1 MSIKRFLGLLISK
14 CPRIYDHIDNYT
26 MYSRFMDY
34 KNLRTTF
41 LEDKHT
47 ISILIYLYL
56 EGRRNKSEIYQDVSK
71 NPNMPSKLNEL
82 ERLGLITQTTLKH
95 KNNVTYIELT
105 EEGKR
110 YAEMLLML
118 EKRLAGDLKDDEFDK
133 AIEHSVEQEVER
145 RVAERIAEMDEDEI
159 STSGAV
165 LSVRDEEK
173 EED

>member
-1 MSIKRFLGLLISK
+1 
-14 CPRIYDHIDNYT
+14 
-26 MYSRFMDY
+26 MDY

-47 ISILIYLYL
+47 IPILIYLYL

-82 ERLGLITQTTLKH
+82 ERMGLITQTTLKH

-118 EKRLAGDLKDDEFDK
+118 EKRLAGDLKDDELDK
-133 AIEHSVEQEVER
+133 AIEHSIEEEVEK
-145 RVAERIAEMDEDEI
+145 RVAERMAEMEEDEI
-159 STSGAV
+159 SSSEEV
-165 LSVRDEEK
+165 LSVSKEK
-173 EED
+173 EESRD